1 MSGKKWW
8 STRVRWKLLSDLV
21 IFSRLSSNILLDFHD
36 SIRVVPVKYLMYW
49 NIPEEEFFAPLRI
62 LNLSMKSFVNPFVDV
77 ALTFFNSLFNSFLFD
92 VTSFSLLSK
101 PALFTKL
108 AISLLLSKFTCFNL
122 EAKVSAVNLLHSG
135 VVKNLS

>member
-8 STRVRWKLLSDLV
+8 STRVRGKLLSDLV

-49 NIPEEEFFAPLRI
+49 NIPEEFFAPLRI